1 MKVYKDGKFY
11 IQKKDWAILSSHVDP
26 SLIPESIRSKKLD
39 IDRYNAH
46 EFIQIESPSEIE
58 FFEGIDWIP
67 CYNDYSFMSRRQFE
81 KMDKELFNQRIALYI
96 FYLKLPPQEA
106 IKRAHQIFTKI
117 DLLDYERGS
126 LCDIYMTRKGV
137 WKLELPQDEDENA
150 FQREIKRLK
159 NVGKGRRS

>member
-39 IDRYNAH
+39 VDRYNAH

-58 FFEGIDWIP
+58 FFEGINWIP
-67 CYNDYSFMSRRQFE
+67 CYNDYPLFSSRQFE
-81 KMDKELFNQRIALYI
+81 KMDKELSNQRIVLYI

-106 IKRAHQIFTKI
+106 IKIAHQIFTKI

-126 LCDIYMTRKGV
+126 LHSIFMYRSRARDP
-137 WKLELPQDEDENA
+137 ELPEDEDVSVFKRA
-150 FQREIKRLK
+150 IGKIK
-159 NVGKGRRS
+159 NSFRRRNG